1 MKEQL
6 EEAKKNLTPE
16 DVYNNMLEGL
26 EIGIKDLQGR
36 LTEQVDGLSQK
47 QLRRCLKALI
57 NYPQEEL
64 GHNSER
70 ETKFVTALYTLH
82 QMQVQLE
89 IQAIGQL
96 QEEYD
101 KKKEQENGDKKEE

>member
-6 EEAKKNLTPE
+6 EEAKKSLTVD

-26 EIGIKDLQGR
+26 EVGIKDLQGR
-36 LTEQVDGLSQK
+36 LTEQTDALSQK

-57 NYPQEEL
+57 NYPEADQTA
-64 GHNSER
+64 NTER
-70 ETKFVTALYTLH
+70 ELKFITGLYTLH

-96 QEEYD
+96 QKEMEE
-101 KKKEQENGDKKEE
+101 KEQENGDKKEE